1 MKKSLLIVVLSI
13 VCLFARIDPF
23 ELPSLSSSSQESDLF
38 DLSDLEMGT
47 AVFPEVG
54 SSSNTSSATHSKEK
68 VKSYSASS
76 SSSIARKPLASIS
89 YGFGKIAFF
98 ENSFLLI
105 TSDPIKRSFMIDK
118 PKKIVIDFDKKRDFA
133 TKSYAIDHPLF
144 TKVEL
149 GAHKSYYRLTVTIQ
163 GDCRY
168 RIEKQEEGYLVSCH

>member
-1 MKKSLLIVVLSI
+1 MKKSLFIVALASI
-13 VCLFARIDPF
+13 CLFARIDPF
-23 ELPSLSSSSQESDLF
+23 ELPSSSSQEADLF
-38 DLSDLEMGT
+38 DFDDLDMGT

-54 SSSNTSSATHSKEK
+54 SSSSTSSVTYSKAK
-68 VKSYSASS
+68 VESHSS
-76 SSSIARKPLASIS
+76 SSSSSTAQKPLASIS
-89 YGFGKIAFF
+89 YGFGKIDFF

-118 PKKIVIDFDKKRDFA
+118 PKKLVIDFNKKRDFA
-133 TKSYAIDHPLF
+133 TKSYTIHHPLF

-149 GAHKSYYRLTVTIQ
+149 GSHKSYYRLAVTIQ